1 MAACKSF
8 QHIFE
13 RPLPEKQTLLESVTP
28 PWSQNIK
35 PVEQTARS
43 SFSELFGELYSK
55 DNTVSSLSA
64 SLSIPH
70 DRYPLSS
77 IDSSQMS
84 TNKNQN
90 EKEHQTKNFS
100 FSFPLGNNHF
110 SCNKNHIGFSS
121 VRSESL
127 QLCTERLGSE
137 SSDNVEDLKGEMI
150 NETWQIKEKVVTS
163 LRHFA
168 AGSGRSRMSRESFP
182 PPLSFIGKSG
192 KAGVCFT
199 SYRQDGR
206 FVLKEVRIPSQ
217 EFLQAHRE
225 DGRLKLQIVQPNDY
239 VEEEDE
245 GDEER
250 DDVVNNN
257 EEYGEDSD
265 VSNVRD
271 NGQS

>member
-13 RPLPEKQTLLESVTP
+13 RPLPEKQTLLESVMP

-43 SFSELFGELYSK
+43 SFSELF
-55 DNTVSSLSA
+55 
-64 SLSIPH
+64 
-70 DRYPLSS
+70 
-77 IDSSQMS
+77 DSSQMS

-121 VRSESL
+121 VKSESL

-150 NETWQIKEKVVTS
+150 NETWQIKEKVVSTS

-168 AGSGRSRMSRESFP
+168 AGSGRSRTSRESFP
-182 PPLSFIGKSG
+182 PPLSFVGKSG

-225 DGRLKLQIVQPNDY
+225 DGCLKLQIVQPNDY